1 MKKLHYNA
9 SGRYIP
15 FLGVVR
21 LMFIVLIG
29 LITHNTAR
37 IINPNI
43 IPNDLIY
50 FDFFAMLVAGV
61 LVLIESQIQSDFPQ
75 ELLIGVFGLILGLI
89 TAGLIMSSLPDF
101 LFYTAKTKDLAQIFI
116 HLFLGY
122 FGITV
127 ALRNAHKF
135 DFSASSFLIRSE
147 DRLYGCKILDTSV
160 LIDGRITEIA
170 EAGFL
175 EGLVVIPSFVVN
187 ELQILSDS
195 KDPIRRSKGRRG
207 LDISKRL
214 QKMARCE
221 VEILE
226 EDFPNLPEVDKKL
239 LALAKRYEGI
249 LLTVDFNLNK
259 VAEIEQ
265 ISVLNVNLL
274 AQSLKTI
281 VLPGEVIHV
290 QIIREGKE
298 SGQGVGYLDDGTMV
312 IVENGRKMLG
322 QEVNVS
328 VASVLQTSA
337 GRLIFTKT
345 AELEYKNDDYKNR
358 TNEQKES
365 V

>member
-1 MKKLHYNA
+1 MKTNDKND

-21 LMFIVLIG
+21 LIFVVLVG
-29 LITHNTAR
+29 LITHNTSR

-43 IPNDLIY
+43 LPNDLIY
-50 FDFFAMLVAGV
+50 FDIVAMLISGI
-61 LVLIESQIQSDFPQ
+61 LVLIESQIKSDFPQ
-75 ELLIGVFGLILGLI
+75 ELLIGVMGLILGLV
-89 TAGLIMSSLPDF
+89 TSSLIMSSLPDF
-101 LFYTAKTKDLAQIFI
+101 IFSTTKTKGLAQIFV

-135 DFSASSFLIRSE
+135 DFSTTSFLKRSE

-187 ELQILSDS
+187 EMQALSDS

-214 QKMARCE
+214 QKMSRCE
-221 VEILE
+221 IELLE
-226 EDFPNLPEVDKKL
+226 EDFPNLPDVDKKL
-239 LALAKRYEGI
+239 LALAKRYEGT

-259 VAEIEQ
+259 VADLEQ
-265 ISVLNVNLL
+265 IRVLNVNLL

-281 VLPGEVIHV
+281 VLPGETMHV

-298 SGQGVGYLDDGTMV
+298 PGQGIGYLDDGTMV
-312 IVENGRKMLG
+312 VVENGRRLLG
-322 QEVNVS
+322 REVNVS
-328 VASVLQTSA
+328 VISVLQTSA
-337 GRLIFTKT
+337 GRLIFTRP
-345 AELEYKNDDYKNR
+345 EESDNKNGDKKPDVK
-358 TNEQKES
+358 KES
-365 V
+365 A